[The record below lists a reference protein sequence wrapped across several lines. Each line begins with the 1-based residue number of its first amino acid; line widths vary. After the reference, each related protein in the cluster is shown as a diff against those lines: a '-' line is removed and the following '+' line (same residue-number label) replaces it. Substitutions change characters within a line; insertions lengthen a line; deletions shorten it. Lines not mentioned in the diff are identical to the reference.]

1 MDFDGIVDDIYAGKY
16 RFSTANQQPLQDIK
30 DISEVWPQPPSD
42 DQLHVYVTL
51 PANMGS
57 PTPVDTIDEYFIR
70 LFTPA
75 HDI

>member
-1 MDFDGIVDDIYAGKY
+1 VDLAGIEEDIYAGKY
-16 RFSTANQQPLQDIK
+16 RLNTAHEQPLRDIK
-30 DISEVWPQPPSD
+30 HISEVWPQPPSE

-57 PTPVDTIDEYFIR
+57 PTPVGTTGEYFIR

-75 HDI
+75 HCI